1 MQRNTSLAIN
11 PTVFRGLILPVYI
24 LFNIF
29 KHSANQHVLAECKMS
44 KSFFFFFTVT
54 CINFNFSVC
63 RPSTPPRSFPTRRAS
78 CCCGRQPKSS
88 AGPSTTAPSLWCGE
102 EAASSE
108 GTLNL
113 SSHMSPHIASLPP
126 CHLVQLYVNR
136 HLSHWR
142 WRLWLGSVKN
152 FLRKQE
158 E

>member
-24 LFNIF
+24 LFNVF
-29 KHSANQHVLAECKMS
+29 KHSANQHVLAEWKMS
-44 KSFFFFFTVT
+44 KSLFFFFFTVT
-54 CINFNFSVC
+54 WIDFNFSVC

-88 AGPSTTAPSLWCGE
+88 AGPSTMAPSLWCGE

-113 SSHMSPHIASLPP
+113 SSHICLLISQVCHPVTLCNFMSTGIFHTDGED
-126 CHLVQLYVNR
+126 C
-136 HLSHWR
+136 
-142 WRLWLGSVKN
+142 G
-152 FLRKQE
+152 
-158 E
+158 

>member
-11 PTVFRGLILPVYI
+11 PTVFRGLTSLTVYI

-113 SSHMSPHIASLPP
+113 SSHVSTYRKFATLSPCATLCQQASFTLT
-126 CHLVQLYVNR
+126 
-136 HLSHWR
+136 
-142 WRLWLGSVKN
+142 VKIVV
-152 FLRKQE
+152 RQC
-158 E
+158 